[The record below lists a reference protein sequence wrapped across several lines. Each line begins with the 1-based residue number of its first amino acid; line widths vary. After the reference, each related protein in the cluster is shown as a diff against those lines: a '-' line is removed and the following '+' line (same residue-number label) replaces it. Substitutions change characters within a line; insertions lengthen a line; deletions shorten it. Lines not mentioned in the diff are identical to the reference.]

1 MTTSV
6 GAPRQSQKGI
16 DSDIH
21 SESVHYIPG
30 APRQSQNDID
40 SESVWTMTVEHKDVA
55 KAI

>member
-21 SESVHYIPG
+21 SESVHYIRG